1 MKLKIGAAAPI
12 AVMTMA
18 LVGVSTLARAEDSG
32 NYSGSRD
39 SEQSGSTSDNSGR
52 SSEQSGTV
60 GQDTSGTMGSPSE
73 SDTTTSRS
81 RAGMGDRDIKNDA
94 AKMSLAPHAIAV
106 ETSLMSALDQVKG
119 LRAQVKTAQ
128 NQPNSEFMSQ
138 YKMHTRQI
146 KDALSS
152 ARKHES
158 ELKTRA
164 NKFPNVAQSDEYRQL
179 SPAINDAERLSQ
191 QWEKQSASSSYWR
204 DNNKVSQD
212 LDQLEK
218 RLNNALDK
226 TKSFS
231 SRIDVASV
239 G

>member
-1 MKLKIGAAAPI
+1 MKLKFGAAAPLAVVTI
-12 AVMTMA
+12 A
-18 LVGVSTLARAEDSG
+18 LLGVSNFARAEG
-32 NYSGSRD
+32 
-39 SEQSGSTSDNSGR
+39 SGSTS
-52 SSEQSGTV
+52 SSNEQSGTV
-60 GQDTSGTMGSPSE
+60 GQDTSSSSGSMGQE
-73 SDTTTSRS
+73 ETTTTTTTSRS
-81 RAGMGDRDIKNDA
+81 QGGMGEKDMKNEA

-106 ETSLMSALDQVKG
+106 ETSLMNALDQVKG

-128 NQPNSEFMSQ
+128 NQPNAEFISQ
-138 YKMHTRQI
+138 YKMHSREM
-146 KDALSS
+146 KDALSQ

-158 ELKTRA
+158 DLKNRA
-164 NKFPNVAQSDEYRQL
+164 TKFPNVAQSDEYRQL

>member
-1 MKLKIGAAAPI
+1 MKFMMGAAAPL
-12 AVMTMA
+12 AVLSVA
-18 LVGVSTLARAEDSG
+18 LLGISNFARAEGSG
-32 NYSGSRD
+32 NSSSSGSSD
-39 SEQSGSTSDNSGR
+39 TSSSGYG
-52 SSEQSGTV
+52 SEQSGTV
-60 GQDTSGTMGSPSE
+60 GQDPSSSSGSMVQE
-73 SDTTTSRS
+73 DITTTSRS
-81 RAGMGDRDIKNDA
+81 QGGMGDKDMKNEA
-94 AKMSLAPHAIAV
+94 AKMLLAPHAIAV

-128 NQPNSEFMSQ
+128 NQPNSEFMMQ
-138 YKMHTRQI
+138 YKRHSREI
-146 KDALSS
+146 KDALNQ

-158 ELKTRA
+158 ELKSRA

>member
-1 MKLKIGAAAPI
+1 MKLKIGAAAPLAAITI
-12 AVMTMA
+12 A
-18 LVGVSTLARAEDSG
+18 LLGVSNFARAE
-32 NYSGSRD
+32 GSSSSKD
-39 SEQSGSTSDNSGR
+39 SEQSGTTSDTNGR

-60 GQDTSGTMGSPSE
+60 GQDTSSSSGSMGQE
-73 SDTTTSRS
+73 DTTTSSRS
-81 RAGMGDRDIKNDA
+81 QGGMGDKDMKNEA

-138 YKMHTRQI
+138 YKMHSREI
-146 KDALSS
+146 KDALSQ

-158 ELKTRA
+158 ELKNRA

>member
-1 MKLKIGAAAPI
+1 MKLKIGAAAPL
-12 AVMTMA
+12 AVIT
-18 LVGVSTLARAEDSG
+18 VTLLGISNFARAEGSG
-32 NYSGSRD
+32 TNG
-39 SEQSGSTSDNSGR
+39 Q
-52 SSEQSGTV
+52 SSEQAGQESSGT
-60 GQDTSGTMGSPSE
+60 SGGMTEDSAITG
-73 SDTTTSRS
+73 RS
-81 RAGMGDRDIKNDA
+81 QGGMGERDMKTDA

-138 YKMHTRQI
+138 YKMHSREI
-146 KDALSS
+146 KDALSQ

-158 ELKTRA
+158 ELKSRA
-164 NKFPNVAQSDEYRQL
+164 NKFPTVTQSDEYRQL
-179 SPAINDAERLSQ
+179 SPAINDAERLNQ
-191 QWEKQSASSSYWR
+191 QWEKQSQSSSYWR
-204 DNNKVSQD
+204 DNNKVTQD

-226 TKSFS
+226 SKSFS